1 VYYFI
6 KKGKKTMT
14 DVGRN
19 KIRTVDKFEKEK
31 TDKSATKTTDKPST
45 NTAGKPTK
53 NTADK
58 PSANTAG
65 KPTKNTADKLQERR
79 HKLLALVHIAKKEIP
94 LSDDEYRDVIAYWG
108 VKSSAD
114 MSNPE
119 LEELVNYFESLGFK
133 KKAIDPRDPG
143 AGVGQIHALQIRV
156 REEAMKLHNGEE
168 RLKGLV
174 KKIAKEDDLRS
185 CRNIK
190 KLKQLLKVIHLLQ
203 NREKS

>member
-1 VYYFI
+1 
-6 KKGKKTMT
+6 MT
-14 DVGRN
+14 TVGRN
-19 KIRTVDKFEKEK
+19 KKRKVDKFEKEK
-31 TDKSATKTTDKPST
+31 TDKSLTKKKDKSASEKP
-45 NTAGKPTK
+45 GKPTK
-53 NTADK
+53 NTADEPTIK
-58 PSANTAG
+58 TAG
-65 KPTKNTADKLQERR
+65 KPATEKANKLQERR

-119 LEELVNYFESLGFK
+119 LEELVEYFESLGFK
-133 KKAIDPRDPG
+133 KKAMDPRDPG
-143 AGVGQIHALQIRV
+143 TGVGQIHALQIRV

-174 KKIAKEDDLRS
+174 KKIAKEDDIRS

-203 NREKS
+203 NREKP

>member
-1 VYYFI
+1 
-6 KKGKKTMT
+6 MT
-14 DVGRN
+14 TVGRN
-19 KIRTVDKFEKEK
+19 KKRTVDKFEKEK
-31 TDKSATKTTDKPST
+31 TDRSLTKKKDKSATEK
-45 NTAGKPTK
+45 AGKSYTK
-53 NTADK
+53 
-58 PSANTAG
+58 
-65 KPTKNTADKLQERR
+65 TADKLQERR

-108 VKSSAD
+108 VQSSAD

-119 LEELVNYFESLGFK
+119 LEELVKYFESLGFK

-143 AGVGQIHALQIRV
+143 TGVGQIHALQIRA

-174 KKIAKEDDLRS
+174 KKIAKEDDIRS

-190 KLKQLLKVIHLLQ
+190 KLKQLVKVIHLLQ
-203 NREKS
+203 NREKPNTA

>member
-1 VYYFI
+1 
-6 KKGKKTMT
+6 MT
-14 DVGRN
+14 TVGRN
-19 KIRTVDKFEKEK
+19 KKRKVDKFEKEK
-31 TDKSATKTTDKPST
+31 TDKSLTKKKDKSASEKP
-45 NTAGKPTK
+45 GKPTK
-53 NTADK
+53 NTADEPTIK
-58 PSANTAG
+58 TAG
-65 KPTKNTADKLQERR
+65 KPATEKANKLQERR

-108 VKSSAD
+108 VQSSAD

-119 LEELVNYFESLGFK
+119 LEELVKYFESLGFK

-143 AGVGQIHALQIRV
+143 TGVGQIHALQIRV

-174 KKIAKEDDLRS
+174 KKIAKEDDIRS

-203 NREKS
+203 NREKP

>member
-6 KKGKKTMT
+6 KKGEKTMT
-14 DVGRN
+14 TVGRD

-31 TDKSATKTTDKPST
+31 TDKSLTKKAEKPST
-45 NTAGKPTK
+45 NTAG
-53 NTADK
+53 
-58 PSANTAG
+58 
-65 KPTKNTADKLQERR
+65 KLQERR

-94 LSDDEYRDVIAYWG
+94 LRDDEYRDVIAYWG
-108 VKSSAD
+108 VRSSAD
-114 MSNPE
+114 MSIPE
-119 LEELVNYFESLGFK
+119 LEELVKYFESLGFK

-143 AGVGQIHALQIRV
+143 TGVGQIHALQIRA

-174 KKIAKEDDLRS
+174 KKITKEDDLRS

>member
-1 VYYFI
+1 
-6 KKGKKTMT
+6 MT
-14 DVGRN
+14 TVGRD

-31 TDKSATKTTDKPST
+31 TDKSLTKKAEKPST
-45 NTAGKPTK
+45 NTAG
-53 NTADK
+53 
-58 PSANTAG
+58 
-65 KPTKNTADKLQERR
+65 KLQERR
-79 HKLLALVHIAKKEIP
+79 HKLLSLVHIAKKEIP

-108 VKSSAD
+108 VQSSAD

-119 LEELVNYFESLGFK
+119 LEELVKYFESLGFK

-143 AGVGQIHALQIRV
+143 TGVGQIHALQIRV

-203 NREKS
+203 NREKF

>member
-1 VYYFI
+1 
-6 KKGKKTMT
+6 MT
-14 DVGRN
+14 TVGRD

-31 TDKSATKTTDKPST
+31 TDKSLTKKANKPST
-45 NTAGKPTK
+45 NTAG
-53 NTADK
+53 
-58 PSANTAG
+58 
-65 KPTKNTADKLQERR
+65 KLQERR

-143 AGVGQIHALQIRV
+143 TGVGQIHALQIRV

-174 KKIAKEDDLRS
+174 KKIAKEDDIRS

>member
-1 VYYFI
+1 
-6 KKGKKTMT
+6 MT
-14 DVGRN
+14 TVGRD

-31 TDKSATKTTDKPST
+31 TDKSLKKKTDKPASEKT
-45 NTAGKPTK
+45 GKPSTEK
-53 NTADK
+53 
-58 PSANTAG
+58 AG
-65 KPTKNTADKLQERR
+65 KLQERR

-108 VKSSAD
+108 VQSSAD

-119 LEELVNYFESLGFK
+119 LEELVKYFESLGFK

-143 AGVGQIHALQIRV
+143 TGVGQIHALQIRV

>member
-1 VYYFI
+1 
-6 KKGKKTMT
+6 MT
-14 DVGRN
+14 TVGRN
-19 KIRTVDKFEKEK
+19 KIRKVDKFKKEK
-31 TDKSATKTTDKPST
+31 TDKSLKKKTDKPAIKTAGKPVTEEEDKPST
-45 NTAGKPTK
+45 NTAG
-53 NTADK
+53 
-58 PSANTAG
+58 
-65 KPTKNTADKLQERR
+65 KLQERR
-79 HKLLALVHIAKKEIP
+79 HKLLALIHIAKKEIP
-94 LSDDEYRDVIAYWG
+94 LSDEEYRDVIAYWG

-119 LEELVNYFESLGFK
+119 LEELVKYFESLGFK

-143 AGVGQIHALQIRV
+143 TGVGQVHALQIRV
-156 REEAMKLHNGEE
+156 GEEAMKLHNGEE

-203 NREKS
+203 NREQS